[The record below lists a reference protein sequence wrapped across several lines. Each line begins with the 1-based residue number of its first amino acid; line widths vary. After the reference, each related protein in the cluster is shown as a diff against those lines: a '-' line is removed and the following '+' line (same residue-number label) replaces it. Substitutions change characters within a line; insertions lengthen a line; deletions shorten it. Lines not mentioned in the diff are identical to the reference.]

1 MKKLLLFF
9 SAVVL
14 TVTLNSCSNDGGS
27 GGSLSFKVNG
37 VEKNFKVN
45 PEEDTGFL
53 FVYGYIG
60 NANNPTE
67 AVQFNMPLE
76 TDSSVNLIESFIYS
90 NPNEVNGSTTIL
102 SNVTS
107 KTSNSIDGTFSATI
121 INISGGAADL
131 TITDGKFS
139 FHY

>member
-1 MKKLLLFF
+1 M
-9 SAVVL
+9 AEAEV
-14 TVTLNSCSNDGGS
+14 
-27 GGSLSFKVNG
+27 SLSFKVNG